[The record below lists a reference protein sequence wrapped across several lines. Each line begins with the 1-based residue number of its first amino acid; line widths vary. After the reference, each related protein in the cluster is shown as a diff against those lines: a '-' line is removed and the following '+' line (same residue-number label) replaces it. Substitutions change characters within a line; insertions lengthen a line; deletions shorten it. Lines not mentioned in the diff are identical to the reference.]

1 MWKFL
6 RVDITDINPSLPRE
20 TFSETELENLA
31 NLIIEMGGLIRPAI
45 LKKADNKKVDERYN
59 IISGDLEYYASVIAN
74 QKVPDIEMI
83 NAFVVDKE
91 AESIALQQ
99 MKLLSSSPGLITT
112 PEKTD
117 NPLELRMSNLEKRL
131 ETHLQAIRE
140 EYQKEIKRLEE
151 KIIISPPSPPSHPSP
166 PSPPSHPSPPSPP
179 SKSILELLNSCDT
192 NQLKKVGIPPAS
204 VNDFLK
210 KRSEKPFDSLEDIL
224 NRPVSGV
231 KEKRLIK
238 LVDYLLTSN

>member
-6 RVDITDINPSLPRE
+6 RVDITDINPSVTRE

-31 NLIIEMGGLIRPAI
+31 NLIIEMGGIIRPTI
-45 LKKADNKKVDERYN
+45 LKKADNKKVDERYD

-91 AESIALQQ
+91 AENIALQQ
-99 MKLLSSSPGLITT
+99 MQLLSPSPGLITT
-112 PEKTD
+112 PEKID

-131 ETHLQAIRE
+131 ETQLQAIRE

-151 KIIISPPSPPSHPSP
+151 KIIISPPS
-166 PSPPSHPSPPSPP
+166 
-179 SKSILELLNSCDT
+179 KSILELLNTCDA
-192 NQLKKVGIPPAS
+192 NQLKKGGIPPAS

-210 KRSEKPFDSLEDIL
+210 KRSENPFDSLEDIL

>member
-6 RVDITDINPSLPRE
+6 RVDITDINPSVPRE
-20 TFSETELENLA
+20 TFSQTELENLA

-91 AESIALQQ
+91 AENIALQQ
-99 MKLLSSSPGLITT
+99 MQLLSPFPGLITT
-112 PEKTD
+112 PEKID

-131 ETHLQAIRE
+131 ETQLQAIRE

-151 KIIISPPSPPSHPSP
+151 KIIILPPP
-166 PSPPSHPSPPSPP
+166 PP
-179 SKSILELLNSCDT
+179 SKSILELLNSCDA
-192 NQLKKVGIPPAS
+192 NQLKKAGIPPAS

-238 LVDYLLTSN
+238 LVDYLLTYN

>member
-91 AESIALQQ
+91 AENIALQQ
-99 MKLLSSSPGLITT
+99 IQLLSPSPGLITT
-112 PEKTD
+112 HEKID
-117 NPLELRMSNLEKRL
+117 NPLDLRMSNLEKRL
-131 ETHLQAIRE
+131 ETQLQAIRE
-140 EYQKEIKRLEE
+140 EYQKEMKRLEE
-151 KIIISPPSPPSHPSP
+151 KIIISPPPPA
-166 PSPPSHPSPPSPP
+166 SPP
-179 SKSILELLNSCDT
+179 SKSILELLNSCDA
-192 NQLKKVGIPPAS
+192 NQLKKAGIPPAS

-210 KRSEKPFDSLEDIL
+210 KRSEKPFDSLEDVL

-238 LVDYLLTSN
+238 LVDYLLTYN

>member
-6 RVDITDINPSLPRE
+6 RVDITDINPSVPRE
-20 TFSETELENLA
+20 TFSQTELENLA

-45 LKKADNKKVDERYN
+45 LKKADNKKVDERYD

-91 AESIALQQ
+91 AENIALQQ
-99 MKLLSSSPGLITT
+99 MQLLSPSPGLITT
-112 PEKTD
+112 PEKID

-131 ETHLQAIRE
+131 ETQLQAIRE

-151 KIIISPPSPPSHPSP
+151 KIIILPPP
-166 PSPPSHPSPPSPP
+166 PP
-179 SKSILELLNSCDT
+179 SKSILELLNSCDA
-192 NQLKKVGIPPAS
+192 NQLKKAGIPPAS

-210 KRSEKPFDSLEDIL
+210 KRSEKPFDSLEDVL

-238 LVDYLLTSN
+238 LVDYLLTYN

>member
-31 NLIIEMGGLIRPAI
+31 NLIIEMGGIIRPAI
-45 LKKADNKKVDERYN
+45 LKKADNKKVDERYD

-99 MKLLSSSPGLITT
+99 MKLLSPSPALITT
-112 PEKTD
+112 HEKID

-131 ETHLQAIRE
+131 ETQLQAIRE

-151 KIIISPPSPPSHPSP
+151 KIIISPPSPPS
-166 PSPPSHPSPPSPP
+166 PP
-179 SKSILELLNSCDT
+179 SKSILELLNTCDA
-192 NQLKKVGIPPAS
+192 NQLRKAGIPPAS

-210 KRSEKPFDSLEDIL
+210 KRSEKPFDSVEDIQ
-224 NRPVSGV
+224 RGV
-231 KEKRLIK
+231 TGIGQVRLAK
-238 LVDYLLTSN
+238 LIDYLLTYN

>member
-6 RVDITDINPSLPRE
+6 RVDITDINPSVPRE

-91 AESIALQQ
+91 AENIALQQ
-99 MKLLSSSPGLITT
+99 MQLLSPDKII
-112 PEKTD
+112 D
-117 NPLELRMSNLEKRL
+117 NPLGLRMSNLEKRL
-131 ETHLQAIRE
+131 ETQLQAIRE

-151 KIIISPPSPPSHPSP
+151 KIIISPPS
-166 PSPPSHPSPPSPP
+166 
-179 SKSILELLNSCDT
+179 KSILELLNTCDA
-192 NQLKKVGIPPAS
+192 NQLKKAGINKT
-204 VNDFLK
+204 VTGNFQK
-210 KRSEKPFDSLEDIL
+210 EKPFVSLDDIID
-224 NRPVSGV
+224 RVDKMGAAT
-231 KEKRLIK
+231 LIK
-238 LVDYLLTSN
+238 LMDYLLTSN

>member
-1 MWKFL
+1 MDLQDVVATKERSYFPE
-6 RVDITDINPSLPRE
+6 TDLH
-20 TFSETELENLA
+20 NLA
-31 NLIIEMGGLIRPAI
+31 NLIVAMKGLMRPVI
-45 LKKADNKKVDERYN
+45 LKKIGFERFQ
-59 IISGDLEYYASVIAN
+59 IIEGNLEYYACLIA
-74 QKVPDIEMI
+74 KEKERSLETI

-91 AESIALQQ
+91 AENIALQQ
-99 MKLLSSSPGLITT
+99 MQLLSPSPGLITT
-112 PEKTD
+112 PEKID

-131 ETHLQAIRE
+131 ETQLQAIRE
-140 EYQKEIKRLEE
+140 EYQQEIKRLEE
-151 KIIISPPSPPSHPSP
+151 KIIISPPSH
-166 PSPPSHPSPPSPP
+166 PSPP
-179 SKSILELLNSCDT
+179 SKSILELLNTCDA
-192 NQLKKVGIPPAS
+192 NQLKKAGIPPAS

>member
-45 LKKADNKKVDERYN
+45 LKKADNKKVDERYD

-99 MKLLSSSPGLITT
+99 MKLLSSSPGLITR
-112 PEKTD
+112 PEKID

-131 ETHLQAIRE
+131 ETQLQAIRE

-151 KIIISPPSPPSHPSP
+151 KIIISPPSNPSHPS
-166 PSPPSHPSPPSPP
+166 HP
-179 SKSILELLNSCDT
+179 SKSILELLNTCDA
-192 NQLKKVGIPPAS
+192 NQLNKARIPPAS

>member
-6 RVDITDINPSLPRE
+6 RVDITDINPSVARE

-31 NLIIEMGGLIRPAI
+31 NLIIEMGGIIRPAI

-74 QKVPDIEMI
+74 KKVPDIEMI

-91 AESIALQQ
+91 AENIALMQ
-99 MKLLSSSPGLITT
+99 LLSRDIII
-112 PEKTD
+112 D

-131 ETHLQAIRE
+131 ETQLQAIRE

-151 KIIISPPSPPSHPSP
+151 KIPPPPPS
-166 PSPPSHPSPPSPP
+166 
-179 SKSILELLNSCDT
+179 SKSILELLNTCDY
-192 NQLKKVGIPPAS
+192 NQLKKAGINKT
-204 VNDFLK
+204 VTGNFLK
-210 KRSEKPFDSLEDIL
+210 EKPFVSLDDIID
-224 NRPVSGV
+224 RVDKMGAAT
-231 KEKRLIK
+231 LIK
-238 LVDYLLTSN
+238 LMDYLLTSN

>member
-31 NLIIEMGGLIRPAI
+31 NLIIKMGGLIRPAI
-45 LKKADNKKVDERYN
+45 LKKADNKKVDERYD

-99 MKLLSSSPGLITT
+99 IQLLSSSPRLITR
-112 PEKTD
+112 PEKID

-131 ETHLQAIRE
+131 ETQLQAIRE

-151 KIIISPPSPPSHPSP
+151 KIIISPPSHS
-166 PSPPSHPSPPSPP
+166 SPP
-179 SKSILELLNSCDT
+179 SKSILELLNTCDA
-192 NQLKKVGIPPAS
+192 NQLNKARIPPAS

-210 KRSEKPFDSLEDIL
+210 KRSEKPFDSLEDVL

>member
-6 RVDITDINPSLPRE
+6 RVDITDINPSVPRE

-31 NLIIEMGGLIRPAI
+31 NFIIEMGGLIRPAI

-91 AESIALQQ
+91 AENIALQQ
-99 MKLLSSSPGLITT
+99 IQLLSPSPGLITT
-112 PEKTD
+112 PEKTH
-117 NPLELRMSNLEKRL
+117 NPLELRVSNLEKRL
-131 ETHLQAIRE
+131 ETQLQAIRE

-151 KIIISPPSPPSHPSP
+151 KIIISPPSPP
-166 PSPPSHPSPPSPP
+166 P
-179 SKSILELLNSCDT
+179 SKSILELLNSCDA
-192 NQLKKVGIPPAS
+192 NQLKKGGIPPAS

>member
-6 RVDITDINPSLPRE
+6 RVDITDINPSVPRE

-59 IISGDLEYYASVIAN
+59 LISGDLEYYASVIAN

-91 AESIALQQ
+91 AENIALQQ
-99 MKLLSSSPGLITT
+99 IQLLSPSPGLITT

-117 NPLELRMSNLEKRL
+117 NPLELRVSNLEKRL
-131 ETHLQAIRE
+131 ETQLQAIRE

-151 KIIISPPSPPSHPSP
+151 KIIISAAPP
-166 PSPPSHPSPPSPP
+166 PPSPP
-179 SKSILELLNSCDT
+179 SKSILELLNSCDA
-192 NQLKKVGIPPAS
+192 NQLKKAGINRTVTA
-204 VNDFLK
+204 NFLK
-210 KRSEKPFDSLEDIL
+210 EKPFVSLNDITE
-224 NRPVSGV
+224 RVDKMGAAT
-231 KEKRLIK
+231 LIK
-238 LVDYLLTSN
+238 LMDYLLTSN

>member
-6 RVDITDINPSLPRE
+6 RVDITDINPSVPRE

-31 NLIIEMGGLIRPAI
+31 NLIIEMGGIIRPAI

-91 AESIALQQ
+91 AENIALQQ
-99 MKLLSSSPGLITT
+99 IQLLSPSPGLITT
-112 PEKTD
+112 SEKID

-131 ETHLQAIRE
+131 ETQLQAIRE

-151 KIIISPPSPPSHPSP
+151 KIIILPPPPPA
-166 PSPPSHPSPPSPP
+166 
-179 SKSILELLNSCDT
+179 SKSILELLNTCDA
-192 NQLKKVGIPPAS
+192 NQLKKAGIPPAS

-210 KRSEKPFDSLEDIL
+210 KRSEKPFDSLEDVL

>member
-1 MWKFL
+1 MWDFL
-6 RVDITDINPSLPRE
+6 LIDLQDVVATKERSYFPETDLH
-20 TFSETELENLA
+20 NLA
-31 NLIIEMGGLIRPAI
+31 NLIVAMKGLMRPVI
-45 LKKADNKKVDERYN
+45 LKKIGFERFQ
-59 IISGDLEYYASVIAN
+59 IIEGNLEYYACLIA
-74 QKVPDIEMI
+74 KEKERSLETI

-91 AESIALQQ
+91 AENIALQQ
-99 MKLLSSSPGLITT
+99 MKLLSPSPGLITT

-131 ETHLQAIRE
+131 ETQLQAIRE

-151 KIIISPPSPPSHPSP
+151 KIIISPPSPPS
-166 PSPPSHPSPPSPP
+166 
-179 SKSILELLNSCDT
+179 KSILELLNSCDA

-210 KRSEKPFDSLEDIL
+210 KRSEKPFDSLEDVL

>member
-6 RVDITDINPSLPRE
+6 RVDITDINPSVARE

-31 NLIIEMGGLIRPAI
+31 NLIIEMGGIIRPAI

-91 AESIALQQ
+91 AENIALMQ
-99 MKLLSSSPGLITT
+99 LLSRDKII
-112 PEKTD
+112 D

-131 ETHLQAIRE
+131 ETQLQAIRE

-151 KIIISPPSPPSHPSP
+151 KIPPPPPS
-166 PSPPSHPSPPSPP
+166 
-179 SKSILELLNSCDT
+179 SKSILELLNTCDA
-192 NQLKKVGIPPAS
+192 NQLKKGGILPAS

-238 LVDYLLTSN
+238 LVDYLLTYN

>member
-20 TFSETELENLA
+20 TFSEAELENLA
-31 NLIIEMGGLIRPAI
+31 NLIIKMGGLIRPAI
-45 LKKADNKKVDERYN
+45 LKKADNKKVDERYD

-91 AESIALQQ
+91 AENIALQQ

-131 ETHLQAIRE
+131 ETQLQAIRE

-151 KIIISPPSPPSHPSP
+151 KIIISPPSH
-166 PSPPSHPSPPSPP
+166 PSPP
-179 SKSILELLNSCDT
+179 SKSILELLNTCDA

>member
-6 RVDITDINPSLPRE
+6 RVDITDINPSVARE

-31 NLIIEMGGLIRPAI
+31 NLIIEMGGIIRPAI
-45 LKKADNKKVDERYN
+45 LKKADNKKVDERYD

-91 AESIALQQ
+91 AENIALMQ
-99 MKLLSSSPGLITT
+99 LFYLDIII
-112 PEKTD
+112 D

-131 ETHLQAIRE
+131 ETQLQAIRE

-151 KIIISPPSPPSHPSP
+151 KIPPPPPS
-166 PSPPSHPSPPSPP
+166 
-179 SKSILELLNSCDT
+179 SKSILELLNTCDA
-192 NQLKKVGIPPAS
+192 NQLKKGGILPAS

-238 LVDYLLTSN
+238 LVDYLLTYN

>member
-6 RVDITDINPSLPRE
+6 RVDITDINPSVARE

-74 QKVPDIEMI
+74 KKVPDIEMI
-83 NAFVVDKE
+83 KAFVVDKE
-91 AESIALQQ
+91 AENIALQQ
-99 MKLLSSSPGLITT
+99 MQLLSPDKII
-112 PEKTD
+112 D

-131 ETHLQAIRE
+131 ETQLQAIRE

-151 KIIISPPSPPSHPSP
+151 KIIVSPPPPPPS
-166 PSPPSHPSPPSPP
+166 
-179 SKSILELLNSCDT
+179 SKSILELLNTCDY
-192 NQLKKVGIPPAS
+192 NQLKKAGINKT
-204 VNDFLK
+204 VTGNFLK
-210 KRSEKPFDSLEDIL
+210 EKPFVSLDDIID
-224 NRPVSGV
+224 RVDKMGAAT
-231 KEKRLIK
+231 LIK
-238 LVDYLLTSN
+238 LMDYLLTSN

>member
-31 NLIIEMGGLIRPAI
+31 NLIIKMGGLIRPAI
-45 LKKADNKKVDERYN
+45 LKKADNKKVDERYD

-99 MKLLSSSPGLITT
+99 MKLLSPSPALITT
-112 PEKTD
+112 HEKID

-131 ETHLQAIRE
+131 ETQLQAIRE

-151 KIIISPPSPPSHPSP
+151 KIIISPPPSASP
-166 PSPPSHPSPPSPP
+166 PPSPP
-179 SKSILELLNSCDT
+179 SKSILELLNSCDA
-192 NQLKKVGIPPAS
+192 NQLKKAGIPPAS
-204 VNDFLK
+204 VNEFLK
-210 KRSEKPFDSLEDIL
+210 KRSEKPFDSVEDIQ
-224 NRPVSGV
+224 RGV
-231 KEKRLIK
+231 TGIGQVRLAK

>member
-6 RVDITDINPSLPRE
+6 RVDITDINPSVPRE
-20 TFSETELENLA
+20 TFSEAELENLA
-31 NLIIEMGGLIRPAI
+31 NLIIKMGGLIRPAI
-45 LKKADNKKVDERYN
+45 LKKADNKKVDERYD

-74 QKVPDIEMI
+74 QKVPEIEMI

-112 PEKTD
+112 PEKTN

-131 ETHLQAIRE
+131 ETQLQAIRE

-151 KIIISPPSPPSHPSP
+151 KIIISPPSH
-166 PSPPSHPSPPSPP
+166 PSPP
-179 SKSILELLNSCDT
+179 SKSILELLNTCDA
-192 NQLKKVGIPPAS
+192 NQLNKARIPPAS

>member
-6 RVDITDINPSLPRE
+6 RVDITDINPSVPRE

-99 MKLLSSSPGLITT
+99 IQLLSSSPGLITT
-112 PEKTD
+112 HEKID

-131 ETHLQAIRE
+131 ETQLQAIRE

-151 KIIISPPSPPSHPSP
+151 KIIISAASP
-166 PSPPSHPSPPSPP
+166 PPSPP
-179 SKSILELLNSCDT
+179 SKSILELLNSCDA
-192 NQLKKVGIPPAS
+192 NQLKKAGIPPAS

-210 KRSEKPFDSLEDIL
+210 KRSEKPFDSLEDVL

-238 LVDYLLTSN
+238 LVDYLVTSN

>member
-31 NLIIEMGGLIRPAI
+31 NLIIEMGGIIRPAI

-74 QKVPDIEMI
+74 QKAPDIEMI

-91 AESIALQQ
+91 AENIALQQ
-99 MKLLSSSPGLITT
+99 MQLLSPSPGLITT

-131 ETHLQAIRE
+131 ETQLQAIRE

-151 KIIISPPSPPSHPSP
+151 KIIISPPSH
-166 PSPPSHPSPPSPP
+166 PSPP
-179 SKSILELLNSCDT
+179 SKSILELLNSCDA

>member
-31 NLIIEMGGLIRPAI
+31 NLIIEIGGIIRPAI

-99 MKLLSSSPGLITT
+99 IQLLSPSPGLITK
-112 PEKTD
+112 PEKID

-131 ETHLQAIRE
+131 ETQLQAIRE

-151 KIIISPPSPPSHPSP
+151 KIIISPPSPPS
-166 PSPPSHPSPPSPP
+166 
-179 SKSILELLNSCDT
+179 KSILELLNSCDA

-210 KRSEKPFDSLEDIL
+210 KRSEKPFGSLEDVL

-238 LVDYLLTSN
+238 LIDYLLTSN

>member
-1 MWKFL
+1 MWDFL
-6 RVDITDINPSLPRE
+6 LIDLQDVVATKERSYFPETDLQ
-20 TFSETELENLA
+20 NLA
-31 NLIIEMGGLIRPAI
+31 NLIVAMKGLIRPVI
-45 LKKADNKKVDERYN
+45 LKKIGFERFQ
-59 IISGDLEYYASVIAN
+59 IIEGNLEYYACLIA
-74 QKVPDIEMI
+74 KEKELSLETI

-91 AESIALQQ
+91 AENIASQQ
-99 MKLLSSSPGLITT
+99 MQLLSPDKII
-112 PEKTD
+112 D

-131 ETHLQAIRE
+131 ETELQAIRE

-151 KIIISPPSPPSHPSP
+151 KIIPPPPPSY
-166 PSPPSHPSPPSPP
+166 
-179 SKSILELLNSCDT
+179 KSILELLNTCDA
-192 NQLKKVGIPPAS
+192 NQLKKGGILPAS

-238 LVDYLLTSN
+238 LVDYLLTYN

>member
-91 AESIALQQ
+91 AENIALQQ
-99 MKLLSSSPGLITT
+99 IQLLSPSPGLITT
-112 PEKTD
+112 HEKID

-131 ETHLQAIRE
+131 ETQLQAIRE
-140 EYQKEIKRLEE
+140 EYQKEMKRLEE
-151 KIIISPPSPPSHPSP
+151 KIIISPPPPA
-166 PSPPSHPSPPSPP
+166 SPP
-179 SKSILELLNSCDT
+179 SKSILELLNSCDA
-192 NQLKKVGIPPAS
+192 NQLKKAGIPPAS

-210 KRSEKPFDSLEDIL
+210 KRSEKPFDSLEDVL

-238 LVDYLLTSN
+238 LVDYLLTYN

>member
-1 MWKFL
+1 VELFAL
-6 RVDITDINPSLPRE
+6 L
-20 TFSETELENLA
+20 FS
-31 NLIIEMGGLIRPAI
+31 
-45 LKKADNKKVDERYN
+45 KSYN

-91 AESIALQQ
+91 AENIALQQ
-99 MKLLSSSPGLITT
+99 IQLLSPSPGLITT

-117 NPLELRMSNLEKRL
+117 NPLELRVNNLEKRL

-151 KIIISPPSPPSHPSP
+151 KIIISPP
-166 PSPPSHPSPPSPP
+166 PSPP
-179 SKSILELLNSCDT
+179 SKSILELLNTCDA
-192 NQLKKVGIPPAS
+192 NQLKKGGIPPAS

-210 KRSEKPFDSLEDIL
+210 KRSEKPFDSLEDVL

>member
-31 NLIIEMGGLIRPAI
+31 NLIIEMGGIIRPAI

-91 AESIALQQ
+91 AENIALQQ
-99 MKLLSSSPGLITT
+99 IQLLSPSPGLITT
-112 PEKTD
+112 HEKID
-117 NPLELRMSNLEKRL
+117 NPLDLRMSNLEKRL
-131 ETHLQAIRE
+131 ETQLQAIRE
-140 EYQKEIKRLEE
+140 EYQKEMKRLEE
-151 KIIISPPSPPSHPSP
+151 KIIISPPPPA
-166 PSPPSHPSPPSPP
+166 SPP
-179 SKSILELLNSCDT
+179 SKSILELLNSCDA
-192 NQLKKVGIPPAS
+192 NQLKKAGIPPAS

-210 KRSEKPFDSLEDIL
+210 KRSEKPFDSLEDVL

-238 LVDYLLTSN
+238 LVDYLLTYN

>member
-6 RVDITDINPSLPRE
+6 RVDITDINPSVPRE
-20 TFSETELENLA
+20 TFSEAELENLA
-31 NLIIEMGGLIRPAI
+31 NLIIKMGGLIRPAI
-45 LKKADNKKVDERYN
+45 LKKADNKKVDERYD

-99 MKLLSSSPGLITT
+99 MKLLSPSPALITT
-112 PEKTD
+112 HEKID

-131 ETHLQAIRE
+131 ETQLQAIRE

-151 KIIISPPSPPSHPSP
+151 KIIISPPSH
-166 PSPPSHPSPPSPP
+166 PSPP
-179 SKSILELLNSCDT
+179 SKSILELLNTCDA
-192 NQLKKVGIPPAS
+192 NQLNKARIPPAS